1 MKHFS
6 FTILNISFLV
16 FEFELPN
23 RTVTICPTSSLVSI
37 ECPQT
42 SDHQPWHSNL
52 PNYLISI
59 DYIRSYPSR
68 LGHDPNSCQPDASH
82 ACNNYD
88 LRYINTLCNGKTHC
102 LDIPS
107 YQIRDRSL
115 CAFKA
120 ITEISFHCVPT
131 WNLREVQTKCDICKN
146 GSLTNDYGFIYSR
159 NYPLDTVR
167 IPCFTTIYARPYHKT
182 ILYIVTGQLN
192 FDQLRIESVSSDGI
206 TILNITLNGN
216 QTTQRL
222 AVSNYEMK
230 ISYIPGNIYSPHPTN
245 YLLYF
250 YTIPF
255 CSITIPCP
263 PVITMT
269 TTPVPIPTTTT
280 RKRIQSVGWTRIPS
294 KERFYFVMETIVA
307 LFLF

>member
-1 MKHFS
+1 M
-6 FTILNISFLV
+6 
-16 FEFELPN
+16 
-23 RTVTICPTSSLVSI
+23 TICPTSSLISI

-42 SDHQPWHSNL
+42 SDFQPWQSNL

-68 LGHDPNSCQPDASH
+68 LGHDPNSCQPDVSH

-107 YQIRDRSL
+107 YQVRDRSL

-120 ITEISFHCVPT
+120 ITEIVFHCVPT

-182 ILYIVTGQLN
+182 ILYIVSGQLN

-216 QTTQRL
+216 QTTQRV

-263 PVITMT
+263 PVITMPT

-294 KERFYFVMETIVA
+294 KECFF
-307 LFLF
+307 

>member
-1 MKHFS
+1 MLHVCLFKTNFFS
-6 FTILNISFLV
+6 FQSISITV

-23 RTVTICPTSSLVSI
+23 RTVTICPTNSLISI

-42 SDHQPWHSNL
+42 SDHHTWQTNL

-59 DYIRSYPSR
+59 DYIRSFPSR
-68 LGHDPNSCQPDASH
+68 LGQDPNSCQPDLSH

-88 LRYINTLCNGKTHC
+88 LRYVNTLCNGKTQC

-120 ITEISFHCVPT
+120 ITEIVFHCVPT
-131 WNLREVQTKCDICKN
+131 WNLREIQTKCDICKN

-159 NYPLDTVR
+159 NYPLETVR

-182 ILYIVTGQLN
+182 VLYIVTGQLN
-192 FDQLRIESVSSDGI
+192 YDQLRIESVSSEGI
-206 TILNITLNGN
+206 TILNLTLNGN

-222 AVSNYEMK
+222 AISTYEMK
-230 ISYIPGNIYSPHPTN
+230 ISYLPGNIYSPHPTN

-263 PVITMT
+263 PILT
-269 TTPVPIPTTTT
+269 TTITTPIPISTTTT
-280 RKRIQSVGWTRIPS
+280 RMRIQSVGWTSIPS
-294 KERFYFVMETIVA
+294 KE
-307 LFLF
+307 